1 MKQTKTKIEQK
12 MRIKLNLK
20 YIIQI
25 NNKKINNKQYD
36 DDECKRKQKSLLAYI
51 I

>member
-25 NNKKINNKQYD
+25 NNNKKSITNKMMMMNAK
-36 DDECKRKQKSLLAYI
+36 ENKNHC
-51 I
+51 

>member
-1 MKQTKTKIEQK
+1 MKQTKIEQK

-25 NNKKINNKQYD
+25 NNKKINNKQND
-36 DDECKRKQKSLLAYI
+36 DDECKSKQKSLLAYI

>member
-25 NNKKINNKQYD
+25 NNKKSITNKMMMMNAK
-36 DDECKRKQKSLLAYI
+36 ENKNHC
-51 I
+51 